1 MSVLKRDDID
11 IQEAYMRLFLEQSKT
26 DIQRSSHWIYISKLN
41 SVLCPVKITQ
51 KYIQKTNILKGRS
64 EFMFRGVVKK
74 NSGYRLQGINKS
86 ITYTSVR
93 EDVLSV
99 LKKLELIRE
108 DYVLHSMRAGECTMA
123 THLGIKE
130 RFIKKHGRWKSD
142 RVKDGYTH
150 PILNDLLLVSQ
161 ILGL

>member
-1 MSVLKRDDID
+1 
-11 IQEAYMRLFLEQSKT
+11 
-26 DIQRSSHWIYISKLN
+26 
-41 SVLCPVKITQ
+41 
-51 KYIQKTNILKGRS
+51 
-64 EFMFRGVVKK
+64 MFRGVVKK
-74 NSGYRLQGINKS
+74 SSGYRLQGINKS

-93 EDVLSV
+93 EDVLSA
-99 LKKLELIRE
+99 LKKLELSIE
-108 DYVLHSMRAGECTMA
+108 DYVLHSMRPGECTMA

-150 PILNDLLLVSQ
+150 STLNDLLLVSQ